1 MRIGLLCSLLI
12 ALIFMPLR
20 PVTPAEIE
28 VIAVTAKG
36 FGETKRLAV
45 ENALMEAVSKVSP
58 SAVSG
63 LNAASSNRQTSSVN
77 DSGQR
82 TSTTTYNSA
91 VSREFSQEAKG
102 VIKAWDILSEQ
113 ADGSLYEITVAA
125 DVFRLEDSTD
135 PQMERKKISVLVAS
149 EAFGEETV
157 IAAGALEQALVKS
170 RKFAI
175 LQDNSSD
182 ALQKFIESI
191 KERGRIQ
198 DRVRVQGFTAPEL
211 VVIVGVYD
219 LARAGP
225 RIRGRLGV
233 EVVDYTTGQIKYKN
247 SQPIVLRA
255 RDQSRNQAILEE
267 SGKDLSR
274 ALIANIYPPLV
285 VGWNGEQL
293 TIGLGDGFFSEG
305 DSVEIKESL
314 GGIRDRYTGEFLE
327 DNLRTRCRAVV
338 KSVGPRVSIAEP
350 RGDCGSPFLPNS
362 LEKISEISEKIF
374 VVGRIS
380 YTSTPSINNSTSG
393 SGSRS
398 QSSPDF
404 DGLFKSDN

>member
-12 ALIFMPLR
+12 ALIFVPVR

-63 LNAASSNRQTSSVN
+63 LNAASSKRQTSSVN
-77 DSGQR
+77 DNGQR

-113 ADGSLYEITVAA
+113 ADGSLYEVTVVA

-182 ALQKFIESI
+182 TLQKFIESI

-327 DNLRTRCRAVV
+327 DNLRVRCRAVV
-338 KSVGPRVSIAEP
+338 KSVGSRVSIAEP

>member
-12 ALIFMPLR
+12 ALIFVPVR

-63 LNAASSNRQTSSVN
+63 LNAASSKRQTSSVN
-77 DSGQR
+77 DNGQR

-113 ADGSLYEITVAA
+113 ADGSLYEVTVVA

-175 LQDNSSD
+175 LQDNSSNT
-182 ALQKFIESI
+182 LQKFIESI

-198 DRVRVQGFTAPEL
+198 DRVRVPGFTAPEL

-327 DNLRTRCRAVV
+327 DNLRVRCRAVV
-338 KSVGPRVSIAEP
+338 KSVGSRVSIAEP